1 MEQKIIYE
9 GWDPYT
15 HNYNYDEVKVICMLY
30 NRLMEMGRYPEWE
43 DIMKVGRDIWQI
55 FESQFRD
62 ADGSKSLKH
71 SWMKV
76 QSHEEAA
83 YIQAWFGRN
92 IDDFIEFFQKNLKIY
107 F

>member
-1 MEQKIIYE
+1 MKQKIYE

-15 HNYNYDEVKVICMLY
+15 YEYNYDEVKVICMLHK
-30 NRLMEMGRYPEWE
+30 RLLEMGIWCDWE
-43 DIMKVGRDIWQI
+43 NIMKVGHEIYKI
-55 FESQFRD
+55 YISQFED
-62 ADGSKSLKH
+62 GDGSKSLKH

-83 YIQAWFGRN
+83 YIQAWFTRN
-92 IDDFIEFFQKNLKIY
+92 IDDFIKFFKKWLRSS